1 LPRRLKAPRNDC
13 HCERSEAI
21 YTLYVSVN
29 SLYIVKMIT
38 QILGYIK
45 NTVMAI
51 PPAAL
56 AVLAVLFLL
65 LIIQTI
71 RLHKDRSSVRSDAI
85 KRSRSVL
92 GGQLAEQVAPFL
104 PGFPCHPGDARFI
117 GKPVDFIAFPGL
129 TEDNTVHEVL
139 LIEVKTG
146 KSALSGREK
155 EIKRAVA
162 EGRVRYVEYRAGE

>member
-1 LPRRLKAPRNDC
+1 M
-13 HCERSEAI
+13 
-21 YTLYVSVN
+21 TLLLSTTLVY
-29 SLYIVKMIT
+29 LVKMIE
-38 QILGYIK
+38 QILCYIK
-45 NTVMAI
+45 NTVTAI
-51 PPAAL
+51 PT
-56 AVLAVLFLL
+56 AVLVILEVLLLL

-71 RLHKDRSSVRSDAI
+71 RLHKDRTSLRKDAI
-85 KRSRSVL
+85 KRSRSVI

-104 PGFPCHPGDARFI
+104 PGFPCNPGDARFI

-155 EIKRAVA
+155 EVRRAVA

>member
-1 LPRRLKAPRNDC
+1 
-13 HCERSEAI
+13 
-21 YTLYVSVN
+21 
-29 SLYIVKMIT
+29 MIE
-38 QILGYIK
+38 QILSYIK
-45 NTVMAI
+45 NTVMEI

-56 AVLAVLFLL
+56 EVLAVLFLL

>member
-1 LPRRLKAPRNDC
+1 
-13 HCERSEAI
+13 
-21 YTLYVSVN
+21 
-29 SLYIVKMIT
+29 MIQ
-38 QILGYIK
+38 QILSYIK
-45 NTVMAI
+45 NTAVSLPLPVIILLAI
-51 PPAAL
+51 
-56 AVLAVLFLL
+56 LL
-65 LIIQTI
+65 LLVIIQTC
-71 RLHKDRSSVRSDAI
+71 RLHKGRSSVRADAI
-85 KRSRSVL
+85 KRSRSVI

-162 EGRVRYVEYRAGE
+162 EGRVRYVEYRANS

>member
-1 LPRRLKAPRNDC
+1 
-13 HCERSEAI
+13 
-21 YTLYVSVN
+21 
-29 SLYIVKMIT
+29 
-38 QILGYIK
+38 
-45 NTVMAI
+45 MAI